1 MGDITLSSGV
11 RQNLL
16 SLQTTADLMARTQ
29 NRLATGKKVNSA
41 LDNPISYF
49 TSQSLSNRASD
60 LTALLNSIAN
70 GVQTIKAAD
79 TGITSLT
86 KLVQSAQA
94 IANQAVQSASTTA
107 SVTGSVAGLTATTD
121 ISAITATK
129 TITVNDG
136 TTTATYTAAAADT
149 VQDFLDAVNN
159 TANLE
164 VRASLDAGGHVK
176 LEATGTTIYR
186 HRRHGLGGGPVGSR
200 LDGRDDRCWHAQ
212 RQPYVARRTVRRH
225 PYPDRQP
232 RCRLGYNGVN
242 LLNGDSLTVTFN
254 ETGTSTQSI
263 SGVTFNAAGLG
274 VTASTNDFQTDLD
287 VSDALDNLTAAL
299 GTLRAQAVSF
309 GSSLSVVQTRQDF
322 TKAMVNTLQTGADNL
337 VLADTNEEGANML
350 ALQTRQSAVDHRS
363 VARRAG
369 QPERAPPVRLI
380 AATSNEMRAGPS
392 GPAAFFTPG

>member
-1 MGDITLSSGV
+1 MADITLSSGV

-16 SLQTTADLMARTQ
+16 SLQTTADLMSRTQ

-60 LTALLNSIAN
+60 LTALLDSIAN

-94 IANQAVQSASTTA
+94 IANQALQSASSTA
-107 SVTGSVAGLTATTD
+107 SVTGTVAGLTATTQHGV
-121 ISAITATK
+121 TATK

-136 TTTATYTAAAADT
+136 TTTATYTAAANDT
-149 VQDFLDAVNN
+149 VQDFLDAVNG

-176 LEATGTTIYR
+176 LEATGTTSIVIAGTGSAGDLATL
-186 HRRHGLGGGPVGSR
+186 GLVAGTTAAGTLNASR
-200 LDGRDDRCWHAQ
+200 TSLASQFDDI
-212 RQPYVARRTVRRH
+212 RTQI
-225 PYPDRQP
+225 DN
-232 RCRLGYNGVN
+232 LAADSGYNGVN

-263 SGVTFNAAGLG
+263 TGVTFDAAGLG
-274 VTASTNDFQTDLD
+274 VTGATNDFQTDLD
-287 VSDALDNLTAAL
+287 VSDALSNLTAAL

-350 ALQTRQSAVDHRS
+350 ALQTRQSLSTTALSLAAQASQNVL
-363 VARRAG
+363 
-369 QPERAPPVRLI
+369 RLF
-380 AATSNEMRAGPS
+380 G
-392 GPAAFFTPG
+392 

>member
-1 MGDITLSSGV
+1 MADITLSSGV

-60 LTALLNSIAN
+60 LTALLDSIAN

-94 IANQAVQSASTTA
+94 IANQAVQSASSTA

-129 TITVNDG
+129 TITVSDG

-164 VRASLDAGGHVK
+164 VRASLDAGGHIK
-176 LEATGTTIYR
+176 LEATGTTSIVIAGTGSAADLSVI
-186 HRRHGLGGGPVGSR
+186 GLTAATTAAGTLNDSR
-200 LDGRDDRCWHAQ
+200 TSLAAQFDDI
-212 RQPYVARRTVRRH
+212 RTQI
-225 PYPDRQP
+225 DN
-232 RCRLGYNGVN
+232 LAADSGYNGVN

-287 VSDALDNLTAAL
+287 ISDALTNLTAAL

-350 ALQTRQSAVDHRS
+350 ALQTRQSLSTTALSLAAQASQNVL
-363 VARRAG
+363 
-369 QPERAPPVRLI
+369 RLF
-380 AATSNEMRAGPS
+380 G
-392 GPAAFFTPG
+392 

>member
-164 VRASLDAGGHVK
+164 VRASLDAGGHIK
-176 LEATGTTIYR
+176 LEATGTTSIVIAGTGSAADLAVI
-186 HRRHGLGGGPVGSR
+186 GLTAATTAAGTLNDSR
-200 LDGRDDRCWHAQ
+200 TSLAAQFDDI
-212 RQPYVARRTVRRH
+212 RTQI
-225 PYPDRQP
+225 DN
-232 RCRLGYNGVN
+232 LAADSGYNGVN

-287 VSDALDNLTAAL
+287 ISDALTNLTAAL

-350 ALQTRQSAVDHRS
+350 ALQTRQSLSTTALSLAAQASQNVL
-363 VARRAG
+363 
-369 QPERAPPVRLI
+369 RLF
-380 AATSNEMRAGPS
+380 G
-392 GPAAFFTPG
+392 